1 MKKPIKIQVRFSDLD
16 ILGHV
21 NNSVYLSYFEI
32 ARVAFFSPLMG
43 LDWDWQKKGV
53 LIKKNEIEYF
63 SPVLLHQEPE
73 ISIYTRSIGTKS
85 FILEYDLY
93 VNEKLYTTG
102 SSVLVCFDSINQ
114 TSIIIPH
121 EMRQVLEDLKRN
133 DS

>member
-93 VNEKLYTTG
+93 VNEKLYTSG
-102 SSVLVCFDSINQ
+102 SSVLVCYDSINQ
-114 TSIIIPH
+114 TTINVPK
-121 EMRQVLEDLKRN
+121 EMRQVLEGLKRN

>member
-114 TSIIIPH
+114 TSINIP
-121 EMRQVLEDLKRN
+121 EQMRQVLVGLKRN
-133 DS
+133 EI

>member
-1 MKKPIKIQVRFSDLD
+1 MTKPIKIQVRFSDLD

-63 SPVLLHQEPE
+63 SPILLHQEPE

-93 VNEKLYTTG
+93 VREKLYTTG
-102 SSVLVCFDSINQ
+102 SSVLVCYDSINQ
-114 TSIIIPH
+114 TTINIPK
-121 EMRQVLEDLKRN
+121 EMRQVLVGLKRN

>member
-1 MKKPIKIQVRFSDLD
+1 MITPIKIQVRFSDLD

-93 VNEKLYTTG
+93 VNEKLYTSG
-102 SSVLVCFDSINQ
+102 SSVLVCYDSINQ
-114 TSIIIPH
+114 TTINVPK
-121 EMRQVLEDLKRN
+121 EMRQVLEGLKRN

>member
-43 LDWDWQKKGV
+43 LDWDWQKNGV